1 MFIISLTILPN
12 DASNIDD
19 LLKITDES
27 MYSAKKGGRNKVV
40 ST

>member
-19 LLKITDES
+19 LLKITDEAHVFGQKRRS
-27 MYSAKKGGRNKVV
+27 K
-40 ST
+40 